1 MGVLGHGWHTL
12 AEAVELWTPLSI
24 LLWPG
29 FHTLMG
35 CLTSD
40 VKIMKKICHRRVE
53 DQNKTFLF
61 INGLFRVF
69 VTTMEC

>member
-40 VKIMKKICHRRVE
+40 VKITKKFVIEESRT
-53 DQNKTFLF
+53 KIKLF
-61 INGLFRVF
+61 SL
-69 VTTMEC
+69 